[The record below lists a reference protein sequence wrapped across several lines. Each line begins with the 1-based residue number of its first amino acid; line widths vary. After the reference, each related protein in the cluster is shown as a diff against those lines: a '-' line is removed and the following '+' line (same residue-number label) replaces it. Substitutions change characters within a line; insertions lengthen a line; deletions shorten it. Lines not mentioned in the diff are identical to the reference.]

1 MPHRIADQA
10 GPTCTRQRIVDAA
23 IRSYREI
30 GYRKTAVA
38 DIARGAS
45 MSPANVYRFFRSRR
59 AIEEGVMADL
69 LADVSAVAEA
79 AARTDGPAV
88 QRLCAA
94 FRAIS
99 QLHEHRLANDTRL
112 HELVDAAASA
122 NWPIFLSCA
131 DRIRGIVRSIVA
143 AGQASGELRPGS
155 PLALT
160 CCLLDAMDGYLNPS
174 RTDLRAVR
182 PTFDEMMN
190 FCAGALCNA
199 VASADCRFTASSPP
213 RKLRERSR
221 PVRA

>member
-1 MPHRIADQA
+1 MQDPSSRQA
-10 GPTCTRQRIVDAA
+10 GPTCTRRRIVDAA

-59 AIEEGVMADL
+59 AIEERVVAEL
-69 LADVSAVAEA
+69 LAEVSAAAEA

-88 QRLCAA
+88 QRLCAT
-94 FRAIS
+94 FGAIS

-112 HELVDAAASA
+112 HELVDVAASA
-122 NWPIFLSCA
+122 NWPISRSCA

-160 CCLLDAMDGYLNPS
+160 CCLLDAMDSYLNPS
-174 RTDLRAVR
+174 RIGAKTVR
-182 PTFDEMMN
+182 PTFNEMMN
-190 FCAGALCNA
+190 FCAGALRNA
-199 VASADCRFTASSPP
+199 LASADYRLTASSPP
-213 RKLRERSR
+213 RKPREKSR